1 MLAGQEFGPFLIEK
15 ELGSGAMGA
24 VYLARYI
31 KNNHRVAIKI
41 MSSAINSNASSSL
54 VARFEREAEI
64 LKHLN
69 NPNIVRLFG
78 IGKFKGL
85 RYYAMEVIDGETLEA
100 ILLRKGAFSWDETIE
115 LGKQICNALQHAH
128 DNGVI
133 HRDIKLSNLMVT
145 KLSLIHISEPTRP
158 Y

>member
-1 MLAGQEFGPFLIEK
+1 MIEK

-64 LKHLN
+64 LKNLN

-78 IGKFKGL
+78 IGSSK
-85 RYYAMEVIDGETLEA
+85 ACVITQW
-100 ILLRKGAFSWDETIE
+100 K
-115 LGKQICNALQHAH
+115 
-128 DNGVI
+128 
-133 HRDIKLSNLMVT
+133 
-145 KLSLIHISEPTRP
+145 
-158 Y
+158 

>member
-64 LKHLN
+64 LK
-69 NPNIVRLFG
+69 
-78 IGKFKGL
+78 
-85 RYYAMEVIDGETLEA
+85 
-100 ILLRKGAFSWDETIE
+100 ILI
-115 LGKQICNALQHAH
+115 I
-128 DNGVI
+128 
-133 HRDIKLSNLMVT
+133 
-145 KLSLIHISEPTRP
+145 LI
-158 Y
+158 

>member
-1 MLAGQEFGPFLIEK
+1 MLAGQEFGPFLNEK

-78 IGKFKGL
+78 IGKFKGM

-100 ILLRKGAFSWDETIE
+100 ILLRKGSFSWDETIE
-115 LGKQICNALQHAH
+115 LGKQIRGLA
-128 DNGVI
+128 
-133 HRDIKLSNLMVT
+133 
-145 KLSLIHISEPTRP
+145 
-158 Y
+158 